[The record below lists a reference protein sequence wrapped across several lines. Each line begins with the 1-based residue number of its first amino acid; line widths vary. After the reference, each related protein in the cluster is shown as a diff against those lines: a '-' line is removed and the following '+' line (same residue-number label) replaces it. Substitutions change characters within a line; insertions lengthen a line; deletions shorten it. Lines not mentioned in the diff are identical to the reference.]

1 MNRIQNKNYK
11 IGTYEIYQIKKDIKK
26 FDVTKVLIETNEK
39 SLNYITLSKCDIN
52 YVHN

>member
-1 MNRIQNKNYK
+1 MKSTKFK
-11 IGTYEIYQIKKDIKK
+11 IKIKK
-26 FDVTKVLIETNEK
+26 FDVTKLLIETNEK